1 MKPEEAAAILHCHAE
16 PTAAELRQAFGK
28 AMLAA
33 HPDTGGVGSALTIVR
48 IKEARDVLERVVK
61 GLGTPCKLCGGRG
74 MIRNGFGAQP
84 CQQCA
89 GTGEQP

>member
-1 MKPEEAAAILHCHAE
+1 MKRAEAAAILHCREE
-16 PTAAELRQAFGK
+16 PTEAELRQAFGK

-33 HPDTGGVGSALTIVR
+33 HPDTGDAGSVLTIMR

-61 GLGTPCKLCGGRG
+61 GLGAPCKLCGGRG

-89 GTGEQP
+89 GTGEQS